1 MMIIDSQ
8 VYNATPQRLNFVPP
22 QIPRMPFS
30 SPMGEEVLSPTSPP
44 QSSRTPPQDQRLGS
58 PRAKERGKAPLS
70 SGGFLTESSIMGG
83 VPGQMHERQDKS
95 RLPGLNVVTSF
106 SKAPRLIQR
115 PADGTG
121 KQSQGLRIGRQ
132 TVQNTTN
139 EAGNL
144 GLAHQPSGSSLK
156 LSASKGRLDD
166 LKRAAS
172 KASTLSPS
180 DRAVM
185 IGISVSPEDLPD
197 QDISADA
204 SPAEPEG
211 LGNGRYDISRR
222 PSVTPSIVLTP
233 ARRKAHGPNRS
244 DEPLQMPQ
252 RRARAASSVYSQ
264 VQQNGVRSVQSSMVP
279 PIPPLPPDV
288 PGYRARFDQSHV
300 QQPPQSSARIVSAS
314 TIFDEERNSEVGE
327 RPSTGDSQ
335 LRILTKQASMDSIT
349 STATRHR
356 SRGWWD
362 HIVTPFWP
370 RSPMTFKGPSPPMP
384 ILPKPRQAVETRPDQ
399 ERPTSSHI
407 SPLTAEHEGLRSGHT
422 SWTDLS
428 LDAECEKSAFDLDEQ
443 PHPELIIF
451 QPPQELPVMD
461 TPVSPISPMRHEGFG
476 AAAEYYEAS
485 LYDMH
490 SREPYFK
497 CQNHTCLPL
506 QVGLPEAIVDQRN
519 VSAREM
525 DDGVGIRV
533 EQERLDAEPLQ
544 SLVVQ
549 QAPRNRFSAAFRE
562 VVTPK
567 PGPKSRVV
575 SEETEIEDLNT
586 TPDIAEA
593 HAAPIVRAPEPIPAT
608 QPILQDDGHHN
619 TREIET
625 SRAVTPSES
634 TPHNPP
640 AYSPP
645 REVRPPK
652 RYVAVMP
659 PNHQPN
665 TFNRLHS
672 PATQIPSSRRRVPQ
686 ETLPMAEVPRVNS
699 EPHVVDAR
707 NTPVPCYRDSETIRP
722 ETTLADLYPPP
733 RDPGRSQKSWEVR
746 KTDAQKSRGYGSKVL
761 AGFDKCFSR
770 RKKPV
775 SKKKKWML
783 IALAIGLLLMVIAI
797 MILAMTLTR
806 KGGRGQT
813 VPVETTWLNMT
824 GYPPIPTGIST
835 IVKPELVSGISGCIT
850 PSTMWTCELPKEEQQ
865 SYSTGAADQPN
876 FRVEIVFQNGT
887 NDVTANTSSVNRRS
901 DGSSHR
907 KSYGRMVSPVAAG
920 RSIRHRF
927 LQGRNAISETMN
939 SPSPSPPSQED
950 QTFLGNTTDNDTA
963 PFDGEYTPFF
973 MSFLSPTKLP
983 SRLLKRQSSSSSDNT
998 TDPFPNMTNSIPPA
1012 DINPNGTA
1020 AAAVL
1025 LPYPSSQPLRLYNR
1039 GQSTEHY
1046 GFYTYFSK
1054 SIFLKSTAPI
1064 DGISNDTNIV
1074 PDDEDGGADEDA
1086 AFVRCTWAQTR
1097 FLVQIW
1103 TNKGFVASSRASD
1116 NKSTIFSGNST
1127 NLTTSSANDF
1137 QAPGS
1142 FPYPVTVTL
1151 DRHGGDIY
1159 SKMVYCYALDDE
1171 EKPISSQKK
1180 IELEDR
1186 SFGGTLVN
1194 PTQGPFE
1201 NVNVTLADGG
1211 PGGIDGGSGGCGC
1224 QWKNFD
1230 WQ

>member
-1 MMIIDSQ
+1 
-8 VYNATPQRLNFVPP
+8 
-22 QIPRMPFS
+22 
-30 SPMGEEVLSPTSPP
+30 MGEEILSPTSPP
-44 QSSRTPPQDQRLGS
+44 QSSRTPPQDQRLRL
-58 PRAKERGKAPLS
+58 PRAKGRGKAA
-70 SGGFLTESSIMGG
+70 SGSGAFLTESSVMGG
-83 VPGQMHERQDKS
+83 GLGQKHERPDKS

-121 KQSQGLRIGRQ
+121 KQGQGLRQ
-132 TVQNTTN
+132 PVQNVKN
-139 EAGNL
+139 EAGKL

-156 LSASKGRLDD
+156 PSASKGRLDD

-185 IGISVSPEDLPD
+185 IGISVSPEDLAD
-197 QDISADA
+197 HGISADA

-211 LGNGRYDISRR
+211 LGDGRYDISRR
-222 PSVTPSIVLTP
+222 PSVTPSIVVTP
-233 ARRKAHGPNRS
+233 AQRKAHGPNGS
-244 DEPLQMPQ
+244 DEPIEMPQ

-264 VQQNGVRSVQSSMVP
+264 AQQNGACVVESSMVP

-288 PGYRARFDQSHV
+288 PGYRARFNQSHG

-327 RPSTGDSQ
+327 RPSTGESQ
-335 LRILTKQASMDSIT
+335 LRILTKQASLDSIT

-384 ILPKPRQAVETRPDQ
+384 ILPNLRQAVETRPDQ
-399 ERPTSSHI
+399 KRPTSSHI

-428 LDAECEKSAFDLDEQ
+428 PDAECEKRAFDLDEQ
-443 PHPELIIF
+443 PHAELIIF
-451 QPPQELPVMD
+451 QPPRKLPVMD
-461 TPVSPISPMRHEGFG
+461 TPVSPISPISPMRHEGFG

-497 CQNHTCLPL
+497 CRYHTCLPL
-506 QVGLPEAIVDQRN
+506 QVGPPEAIVDQTN
-519 VSAREM
+519 VSARAM

-533 EQERLDAEPLQ
+533 KLERPDAEPLK
-544 SLVVQ
+544 LLAVQ

-567 PGPKSRVV
+567 SRPKSGLV
-575 SEETEIEDLNT
+575 SEVTEIEDLDI

-593 HAAPIVRAPEPIPAT
+593 HAAPLVRAPEPIPAT
-608 QPILQDDGHHN
+608 QPILPDDEHHN

-645 REVRPPK
+645 RQIRPPK

-659 PNHQPN
+659 PDHQPN
-665 TFNRLHS
+665 AFDRLHS
-672 PATQIPSSRRRVPQ
+672 PATQIPGSRRQMPQ
-686 ETLPMAEVPRVNS
+686 DSLPKAEVSRVS
-699 EPHVVDAR
+699 PESQLIDAR
-707 NTPVPCYRDSETIRP
+707 NARVHCYGGSETTRP
-722 ETTLADLYPPP
+722 ETSLADLYPPP
-733 RDPGRSQKSWEVR
+733 RGPSHSPKSWEAR
-746 KTDAQKSRGYGSKVL
+746 KTDAQKPRDHNSKVL
-761 AGFDKCFSR
+761 AGFDKCFSG

-806 KGGRGQT
+806 KAGRGQII
-813 VPVETTWLNMT
+813 PVETTWLNMT

-835 IVKPELVSGISGCIT
+835 IVKPNLVSETSGCIT
-850 PSTMWTCELPKEEQQ
+850 PSTMWTCDLPKEEQQ

-887 NDVTANTSSVNRRS
+887 NDIAANTTSVNRRS
-901 DGSSHR
+901 NRGNHR
-907 KSYGRMVSPVAAG
+907 RSYGRMVSPLAAG
-920 RSIRHRF
+920 TSIRHRF
-927 LQGRNAISETMN
+927 LQARNALSEN
-939 SPSPSPPSQED
+939 LYSPSPSPPSQED
-950 QTFLGNTTDNDTA
+950 QTFLGNTTDNNTA

-973 MSFLSPTKLP
+973 MSFLSSTKLP
-983 SRLLKRQSSSSSDNT
+983 SRLIKRQSSSSTDNT

-1012 DINPNGTA
+1012 DTNPNGTA

-1064 DGISNDTNIV
+1064 DGISNNTNIV
-1074 PDDEDGGADEDA
+1074 PDDGDGGAEEDA

-1116 NKSTIFSGNST
+1116 TNSTIFSSNST
-1127 NLTTSSANDF
+1127 NLTAPSANDF

-1159 SKMVYCYALDDE
+1159 SKMIYCYAVDDE
-1171 EKPISSQKK
+1171 EKPIASQKK

-1194 PTQGPFE
+1194 PTRGPFE
-1201 NVNVTLADGG
+1201 EVNVTLADGG

>member
-1 MMIIDSQ
+1 MIIDSQ
-8 VYNATPQRLNFVPP
+8 VYNATPQRLKFVPP
-22 QIPRMPFS
+22 QILRMPFS
-30 SPMGEEVLSPTSPP
+30 SPMGEEILSPTSPP
-44 QSSRTPPQDQRLGS
+44 QSSRTPPQDQRLGT
-58 PRAKERGKAPLS
+58 PRANERGKAALG
-70 SGGFLTESSIMGG
+70 SGAFQTESFVMDGRL
-83 VPGQMHERQDKS
+83 GQKHERQDKS

-106 SKAPRLIQR
+106 SKAPHLIQR
-115 PADGTG
+115 PADGIG
-121 KQSQGLRIGRQ
+121 KQGQGLRIGRQ
-132 TVQNTTN
+132 TVQN

-185 IGISVSPEDLPD
+185 IGISVPPEDLAD
-197 QDISADA
+197 HDIGADA

-211 LGNGRYDISRR
+211 LGGGRYDISRR

-244 DEPLQMPQ
+244 DEPIQMPQ
-252 RRARAASSVYSQ
+252 RRARAASSVYSH
-264 VQQNGVRSVQSSMVP
+264 VQQDGVRVVNSSMVP

-288 PGYRARFDQSHV
+288 PGCRARSNQSHV

-314 TIFDEERNSEVGE
+314 TIFDEELISEIGE
-327 RPSTGDSQ
+327 RPSTEESQ

-384 ILPKPRQAVETRPDQ
+384 ILQNPRRAVETKPDQ
-399 ERPTSSHI
+399 ERPTSSHL

-428 LDAECEKSAFDLDEQ
+428 LDAECEKRAFDPDEQ
-443 PHPELIIF
+443 PHPELIVF
-451 QPPQELPVMD
+451 QPPRKPPVMD
-461 TPVSPISPMRHEGFG
+461 TPVSPISPISPMRHEGFG

-519 VSAREM
+519 ISARAM
-525 DDGVGIRV
+525 DDGVGIRDDL
-533 EQERLDAEPLQ
+533 ERLDAGPLH

-549 QAPRNRFSAAFRE
+549 QAAGNRFSAAFRE

-567 PGPKSRVV
+567 SRPKSGHV

-593 HAAPIVRAPEPIPAT
+593 HAAPIVRAPEPIAAI
-608 QPILQDDGHHN
+608 QPMLPDDGHHN
-619 TREIET
+619 TGEIET

-645 REVRPPK
+645 RQVRPPK

-659 PNHQPN
+659 PDHQPN
-665 TFNRLHS
+665 TFDRLHS
-672 PATQIPSSRRRVPQ
+672 PATQIPGSRRQ
-686 ETLPMAEVPRVNS
+686 ISHDKLPMAEVPRLNPES
-699 EPHVVDAR
+699 QLVDAQ
-707 NTPVPCYRDSETIRP
+707 NTRVHCHEDSETIRP

-733 RDPGRSQKSWEVR
+733 RDPGRSQKSWVVR
-746 KTDAQKSRGYGSKVL
+746 KTDAQKPREHGSKVL
-761 AGFDKCFSR
+761 AGFDRCFGR
-770 RKKPV
+770 RKKPI

-797 MILAMTLTR
+797 MVLAMTLTR
-806 KGGRGQT
+806 KGGEGQIA
-813 VPVETTWLNMT
+813 PVETTWLNMT

-835 IVKPELVSGISGCIT
+835 IVKPKLVSEISSCIT
-850 PSTMWTCELPKEEQQ
+850 PSTMWTCDLPKEEQQ

-887 NDVTANTSSVNRRS
+887 NDMAANTSSVNRRS
-901 DGSSHR
+901 DGR
-907 KSYGRMVSPVAAG
+907 NYRRSYGRMVNPVAAG
-920 RSIRHRF
+920 SSIRHRI
-927 LQGRNAISETMN
+927 LQARNALSGTLY

-950 QTFLGNTTDNDTA
+950 QTFLGNTTDNNTA

-983 SRLLKRQSSSSSDNT
+983 SRLLKRQSSSST
-998 TDPFPNMTNSIPPA
+998 TDPFPNMTNSIPPP
-1012 DINPNGTA
+1012 DTNPNGTA

-1064 DGISNDTNIV
+1064 DGIPNNTNIV

-1103 TNKGFVASSRASD
+1103 TNKGFVASSRAS
-1116 NKSTIFSGNST
+1116 NTNSTMLSSNST

-1159 SKMVYCYALDDE
+1159 SKMIYCYAIDDE

-1180 IELEDR
+1180 VELEDR

-1194 PTQGPFE
+1194 PTLGPFAD
-1201 NVNVTLADGG
+1201 VNVTLADGG

-1224 QWKNFD
+1224 QWQNFD

>member
-1 MMIIDSQ
+1 
-8 VYNATPQRLNFVPP
+8 
-22 QIPRMPFS
+22 
-30 SPMGEEVLSPTSPP
+30 
-44 QSSRTPPQDQRLGS
+44 
-58 PRAKERGKAPLS
+58 
-70 SGGFLTESSIMGG
+70 
-83 VPGQMHERQDKS
+83 
-95 RLPGLNVVTSF
+95 
-106 SKAPRLIQR
+106 
-115 PADGTG
+115 
-121 KQSQGLRIGRQ
+121 
-132 TVQNTTN
+132 
-139 EAGNL
+139 
-144 GLAHQPSGSSLK
+144 
-156 LSASKGRLDD
+156 
-166 LKRAAS
+166 
-172 KASTLSPS
+172 
-180 DRAVM
+180 M

-197 QDISADA
+197 HDISADA
-204 SPAEPEG
+204 SPAEPG
-211 LGNGRYDISRR
+211 ALGGGRYEISRR
-222 PSVTPSIVLTP
+222 PSVTPSIILTP

-244 DEPLQMPQ
+244 DEPIQMPQ
-252 RRARAASSVYSQ
+252 RRVRAASSVYSQ
-264 VQQNGVRSVQSSMVP
+264 VQQNGVRVVQSSMVP
-279 PIPPLPPDV
+279 PIPPLPHDV

-300 QQPPQSSARIVSAS
+300 QQPRQPSARIVSAS
-314 TIFDEERNSEVGE
+314 TIFDEERNSEAGG

-384 ILPKPRQAVETRPDQ
+384 ILPNPRQAVEKRPDQ
-399 ERPTSSHI
+399 KRPTSSYI
-407 SPLTAEHEGLRSGHT
+407 SSMTAEHEGLRSGHT

-428 LDAECEKSAFDLDEQ
+428 LDAEREKRAFDLDEQ
-443 PHPELIIF
+443 PHAELIIF
-451 QPPQELPVMD
+451 QPPRKPPVVD

-490 SREPYFK
+490 SRDPYFK
-497 CQNHTCLPL
+497 CQNHTCRPL
-506 QVGLPEAIVDQRN
+506 QAGLPEASVDQRN
-519 VSAREM
+519 VSARAT
-525 DDGVGIRV
+525 DNDVGIRV
-533 EQERLDAEPLQ
+533 NSKRLDAEPPQ
-544 SLVVQ
+544 SLFVQ
-549 QAPRNRFSAAFRE
+549 QAPSNRFSAAFRE

-567 PGPKSRVV
+567 PRSKPRVV
-575 SEETEIEDLNT
+575 SEETEIEETDIEDLNT

-593 HAAPIVRAPEPIPAT
+593 HAAPIVRAPEPIPAA

-619 TREIET
+619 ARETET

-645 REVRPPK
+645 RQVRPPK

-659 PNHQPN
+659 PDHQPS
-665 TFNRLHS
+665 TFDRLHS
-672 PATQIPSSRRRVPQ
+672 PGTQIPGSQRQMPQ
-686 ETLPMAEVPRVNS
+686 DTLPMAEVPRVNPES
-699 EPHVVDAR
+699 QVVDAQNPR
-707 NTPVPCYRDSETIRP
+707 VHYSETIRP

-733 RDPGRSQKSWEVR
+733 RDPGRSQKGWEVR
-746 KTDAQKSRGYGSKVL
+746 KTEVQSPREHGSKVL
-761 AGFDKCFSR
+761 AGFDKCFSGG
-770 RKKPV
+770 KKPI
-775 SKKKKWML
+775 SKKKKRML

-797 MILAMTLTR
+797 MVLAMTLTR
-806 KGGRGQT
+806 KGGRGQI

-835 IVKPELVSGISGCIT
+835 IVKPKLVSEISGCIT
-850 PSTMWTCELPKEEQQ
+850 PSTMWTCDLPKEEQQ

-876 FRVEIVFQNGT
+876 FRVEILFQNGT
-887 NDVTANTSSVNRRS
+887 NDMAANTSSVNRRS
-901 DGSSHR
+901 DKRNHR
-907 KSYGRMVSPVAAG
+907 RSYGRMVNPVAAG
-920 RSIRHRF
+920 SSIRLRF
-927 LQGRNAISETMN
+927 VQARNALSETLY
-939 SPSPSPPSQED
+939 SPSPSPPNQED
-950 QTFLGNTTDNDTA
+950 QTFLGNTTDNNTA

-983 SRLLKRQSSSSSDNT
+983 SSLLKRQSSSSTDNT

-1012 DINPNGTA
+1012 DTNPNGTA

-1025 LPYPSSQPLRLYNR
+1025 LPDPSSQPIRLYNR
-1039 GQSTEHY
+1039 GQPTEHY

-1054 SIFLKSTAPI
+1054 SIFLKSPAPI
-1064 DGISNDTNIV
+1064 EGISNNTNIV

-1086 AFVRCTWAQTR
+1086 ASVRCTWAQTR

-1103 TNKGFVASSRASD
+1103 TNKGFVASSPASD
-1116 NKSTIFSGNST
+1116 TNSTIFPGNAT

-1151 DRHGGDIY
+1151 DRHGGDVY
-1159 SKMVYCYALDDE
+1159 SKMIYCYAIDDE

-1186 SFGGTLVN
+1186 SYGGTLVN
-1194 PTQGPFE
+1194 PTLGPFGD
-1201 NVNVTLADGG
+1201 VNVTLADGG

-1224 QWKNFD
+1224 QWRNFD